1 MHFQADHAVG
11 ILFVAIGGIAVY
23 LGFDYG
29 FGDMSEMGPG
39 ALPVLLGT
47 VLFLFGIALIIQT
60 TLANAGSSG
69 TSIMPREEV
78 RPFLAVLAALL
89 SFGLLIDHVGLRPG
103 VLSLIGIGWLADKR
117 SRLKEL
123 PFLVTAIVAIIIG
136 IFYFGLG
143 IPFHLVDWSV

>member
-47 VLFLFGIALIIQT
+47 VLFLFGIALIVQT

-89 SFGLLIDHVGLRPG
+89 AFGLLIDHVGLLPS
-103 VLSLIGIGWLADKR
+103 VLALIGIGWLADKR

-123 PFLVTAIVAIIIG
+123 PILVTAIVAIIIG